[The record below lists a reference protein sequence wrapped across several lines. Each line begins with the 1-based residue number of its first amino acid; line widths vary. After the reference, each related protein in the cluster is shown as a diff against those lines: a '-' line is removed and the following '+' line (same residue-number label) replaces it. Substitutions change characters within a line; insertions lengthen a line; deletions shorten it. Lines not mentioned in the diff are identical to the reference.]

1 VKNLRILPGDPPPLN
16 AVVLAR
22 TWPSRLDLK
31 TEIMDTIVASLRPH
45 GVLSEADETWLT
57 LCLDEAVVNAMLHG
71 NEGDPGLPVRVEVA
85 ADAQGW
91 TIRIHDQGDGFSADA
106 IPDVAD
112 PASLLLEHGR
122 GIRIMREWL
131 TDLVYYRSG
140 ATISMH
146 RRSSQSAA
154 VHVRSDQES

>member
-1 VKNLRILPGDPPPLN
+1 MKNLRILPGEPPPLHDL
-16 AVVLAR
+16 VLTR

-31 TEIMDTIVASLRPH
+31 TEIMDTIINSLRPR
-45 GVLSEADETWLT
+45 GVLSEGDEQWLT

-71 NEGDPGLPVRVEVA
+71 NEGDPGLSVRVEVA
-85 ADAQGW
+85 ADAQSW
-91 TIRIHDQGDGFSADA
+91 TICIHDQGEGFSADA
-106 IPDVAD
+106 IPDVTD

-131 TDLVYYRSG
+131 TDLVYYRGG

-146 RRSSQSAA
+146 RRASSPESVAD
-154 VHVRSDQES
+154 RSDQES